1 MEIGI
6 LTSRRGNSE
15 NKEVKSGSPK
25 PINGIVFCSKGF
37 SICNID
43 RESVKK
49 GIACQALGTS
59 FLASDLTGFQMD
71 KNQIHGTAIF
81 TLLSM
86 AVMIFSSATLVQ
98 CAVINLWPKP
108 RIVSWPLPLAT
119 LLSPKFKITSP
130 NHRYLSTAV
139 YRYLHLILT
148 EHHHPLVIPT
158 VNLTNGSVVQSL
170 IVTIHDLSAPL
181 VHGVNESY
189 HLKIPSTGVEASLT
203 AETAWGAMRGLETFS
218 QLVWGNPSHVAS
230 GMEVWDWP
238 IFEHRGVMLDTSRNF
253 YNVEDILRMIG
264 AMSGNKLNVF
274 HWHITDSHSFPLLL
288 PSEPGLADKGSYGP
302 DMQYSPKDVTRIV
315 QFGLEHGVRVL
326 PEIDMPGH
334 TGSWAKAYPEIVA
347 CANMFWWPAGYKWED
362 RLASEPGA
370 GQLNPLNPKTY
381 QVLKNVI
388 RDVTMMFPEPFY
400 HAGGDEVAP
409 GCWKADPEIQEFLSK
424 DGSLS
429 EILEMFLNST
439 FPYIVSMNRTVV
451 YWEDVLLDQT
461 VRVNRSLLP
470 PESTILQTWNDGP
483 NNTKAI
489 VSSGYRAIVSSAD
502 YYYLDCGHGSFIG
515 NNSKYDQ
522 GNAGNTG
529 TGDSWC
535 GPFKTWQT
543 IYNYDITYGLTEE
556 EAKLVLGGE
565 VALWSEQA
573 DPTVLDSRIWPR
585 ASAMAEAMWSGN
597 RDEKGMKRYA
607 EATDRLNEWR
617 GRMVSRG
624 IRAEPIQPL
633 WCARNPGM
641 CDTVNSS

>member
-1 MEIGI
+1 
-6 LTSRRGNSE
+6 
-15 NKEVKSGSPK
+15 
-25 PINGIVFCSKGF
+25 
-37 SICNID
+37 
-43 RESVKK
+43 
-49 GIACQALGTS
+49 
-59 FLASDLTGFQMD
+59 MD

-119 LLSPKFKITSP
+119 LLSPKFIITSP

-326 PEIDMPGH
+326 PEIDMPG
-334 TGSWAKAYPEIVA
+334 
-347 CANMFWWPAGYKWED
+347 
-362 RLASEPGA
+362 
-370 GQLNPLNPKTY
+370 
-381 QVLKNVI
+381 
-388 RDVTMMFPEPFY
+388 
-400 HAGGDEVAP
+400 DEVAP

-529 TGDSWC
+529 TGDSC
-535 GPFKTWQT
+535 LSF
-543 IYNYDITYGLTEE
+543 TYVHRGGFQLVVGGT
-556 EAKLVLGGE
+556 AKP
-565 VALWSEQA
+565 SSSKSSQ
-573 DPTVLDSRIWPR
+573 R
-585 ASAMAEAMWSGN
+585 
-597 RDEKGMKRYA
+597 
-607 EATDRLNEWR
+607 
-617 GRMVSRG
+617 RG
-624 IRAEPIQPL
+624 IDFPSPSVSVFPFLEVVSSSLRPL
-633 WCARNPGM
+633 
-641 CDTVNSS
+641 